1 MTLQRLVLDYRS
13 GELVVRCLYRSSLDG
28 PNSGTVRRRREVTDL
43 CRSGLR
49 QALASLEGGAEVV
62 GTSGFTQREDILS
75 LSRPDEEVLPLL
87 PATANTRSPSEKG
100 A

>member
-49 QALASLEGGAEVV
+49 QALASLEGGTELV
-62 GTSGFTQREDILS
+62 GTSGYTNRED
-75 LSRPDEEVLPLL
+75 VLL
-87 PATANTRSPSEKG
+87 ATTSSEADADKLVKG
-100 A
+100 AMT